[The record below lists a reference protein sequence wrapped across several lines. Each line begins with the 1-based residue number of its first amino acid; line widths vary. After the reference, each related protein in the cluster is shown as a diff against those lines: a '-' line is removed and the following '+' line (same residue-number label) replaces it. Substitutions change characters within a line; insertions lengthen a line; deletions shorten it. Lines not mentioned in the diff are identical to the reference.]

1 MNKHARWTTHKDEK
15 ILYADFSGLS
25 NEQITEA
32 VIETLDLLDEAINQ
46 GDRYI
51 LLLLNVSRLN
61 FQEQLPDEFSDI
73 AVLRQ
78 QNSIL
83 TAIIGI
89 EGIPNKLVNLLLP
102 DIELVDTI
110 TAGKEWLYEQALGL

>member
-1 MNKHARWTTHKDEK
+1 MNSYARWTSYKGEK

-25 NEQITEA
+25 NVQIIGAAT
-32 VIETLDLLDEAINQ
+32 ETLDLLDSAIHQ

-61 FQEQLPDEFSDI
+61 FQEQLPDEI
-73 AVLRQ
+73 ADLAELRQ
-78 QNSIL
+78 QTTIL

-89 EGIPNKLVNLLLP
+89 EGIPKRLVNLLLP

-110 TAGKEWLYEQALGL
+110 TEGKEWLYEQSLGL